1 MYRFNVN
8 GMPYGH
14 CTSAVEKAIKS
25 IDPQAE
31 VSTDIE
37 HAEVTVRSQVN
48 EARIS
53 DAIREAGYDNQHL
66 AG

>member
-1 MYRFNVN
+1 MYRFKAT
-8 GMPYGH
+8 GMTCGH
-14 CTSAVEKAIKS
+14 CTSAIEKAIKT

-37 HAEVTVRSQVN
+37 SAEVTVRSQAD

-53 DAIREAGYDNQHL
+53 DAIREAGYDNQRL

>member
-1 MYRFNVN
+1 MTQN
-8 GMPYGH
+8 
-14 CTSAVEKAIKS
+14 S
-25 IDPQAE
+25 
-31 VSTDIE
+31 E
-37 HAEVTVRSQVN
+37 HYLRSQVN